1 MYKANLHL
9 LEACPCRCRH
19 CFSRFEDGRS
29 LPFEDWVRVIK
40 KLRAG
45 GVTDINLAGGEPLLY
60 PHLSALTA
68 RIREEG
74 MRVSIITNGLL
85 LSEQWLRD
93 MAPDFDAVGI
103 SVDTFRP
110 ELARKIGRCLPDGTC
125 MTSGQFRRLVDRIR
139 LCSPETRIKLNT
151 VVTRENWDDP
161 SMRGVRGV
169 DRRKIFRMKVFETEG
184 FSNRNLSVTDGQ
196 FASYVSGLVPGYRF
210 HACPEVFAADEGGEI
225 VVEPVMD
232 RSYLIIDPQGNVIDN
247 KGDASHIA
255 GNLLTDSL
263 EDCARHIRAD
273 LYKARYV
280 GPDKP

>member
-1 MYKANLHL
+1 
-9 LEACPCRCRH
+9 
-19 CFSRFEDGRS
+19 
-29 LPFEDWVRVIK
+29 
-40 KLRAG
+40 
-45 GVTDINLAGGEPLLY
+45 
-60 PHLSALTA
+60 
-68 RIREEG
+68 
-74 MRVSIITNGLL
+74 
-85 LSEQWLRD
+85 
-93 MAPDFDAVGI
+93 
-103 SVDTFRP
+103 
-110 ELARKIGRCLPDGTC
+110 
-125 MTSGQFRRLVDRIR
+125 MTSGRFRRLVDRIR

-210 HACPEVFAADEGGEI
+210 HACPEVFAADGGGEI
-225 VVEPVMD
+225 VVEPVMY